1 MGNEE
6 DFVIPFYLGSC
17 ESLGETGNF
26 VSVALVPSFG
36 SSWIVDEFV

>member
-6 DFVIPFYLGSC
+6 DYVCPFYLVSC
-17 ESLGETGNF
+17 DSLGEMGNF

-36 SSWIVDEFV
+36 SSWIVDEFM